1 MAFAV
6 RKPYAFLII
15 SFALL
20 FRPSTIPA
28 EMVPSAWSQLRI
40 QSRWRHMVWAAFF
53 IGSIFDRIVP
63 VHHSLMNFPAQAG

>member
-6 RKPYAFLII
+6 RKPYAFLMV

-28 EMVPSAWSQLRI
+28 EMAPSARNQLRI
-40 QSRWRHMVWAAFF
+40 KLPVAA
-53 IGSIFDRIVP
+53 
-63 VHHSLMNFPAQAG
+63 